1 MQDLINVTG
10 MILKSEPIGEYDRR
24 VVILTKER
32 GKVSAFVRGAR
43 RPGNRFMAATNPF
56 CFGEF
61 KLYPGK
67 NAFTLQDIHITNF
80 FEELRDD
87 FIGAYY
93 GIYFMEIADYYG
105 RENNDDKELLKLLYQ
120 ALRAIIHPSYDNRLV
135 RAVYEI
141 KAIAVNGEFPGLF
154 PDMNPEST
162 CAYTISYIVQTPVE
176 KLFRFSVTEEVLEEL
191 IRFSGRYC
199 DKCMDKKFKSLEIIE
214 TLG

>member
-1 MQDLINVTG
+1 MQDLIKVTG

-32 GKVSAFVRGAR
+32 GKVSAFARGAR
-43 RPGNRFMAATNPF
+43 RPGNRFMAGTNPF

-67 NAFTLQDIHITNF
+67 NAFTLQDIHIDNF

-87 FIGAYY
+87 FAGAYY

-105 RENNDDKELLKLLYQ
+105 RENSDDKELLKLLYQ
-120 ALRAIIHPSYDNRLV
+120 ALRAIIHPAYDNRLV
-135 RAVYEI
+135 RAIFEI

-154 PDMNPEST
+154 PDINVDST
-162 CAYTISYIVQTPVE
+162 CAYTISYIVHTPVE
-176 KLFRFSVTEEVLEEL
+176 KLFNFSVTEEILGEL
-191 IRFSGRYC
+191 IRTAKRYC
-199 DKCMDKKFKSLEIIE
+199 DKCMDKNFKSLEIIE

>member
-32 GKVSAFVRGAR
+32 GKLSAFARGAR
-43 RPGNRFMAATNPF
+43 RSCNRFMAPTNPF

-67 NAFTLQDIHITNF
+67 NAYTLQDVHIDNF
-80 FEELRDD
+80 FEELRND
-87 FIGAYY
+87 FVGAYY

-105 RENNDDKELLKLLYQ
+105 RENADDKELLKLLYQ
-120 ALRAIIHPSYDNRLV
+120 ALRALIHPAYDNRLV
-135 RAVYEI
+135 RAIFEI

-154 PDMNPEST
+154 PEIDQEST
-162 CAYTISYIVQTPVE
+162 CAYAIFYIVQSSIE
-176 KLFRFSVTEEVLEEL
+176 KLFRFSVTPEVLEEL
-191 IRFSGRYC
+191 VRFSNRYC
-199 DKCMDKKFKSLEIIE
+199 DKCMDRKFKSLEIIE

>member
-1 MQDLINVTG
+1 MQDLVHVTG

-32 GKVSAFVRGAR
+32 GKVSAFARGAR
-43 RPGNRFMAATNPF
+43 RPGNRFMASTNPF

-67 NAFTLQDIHITNF
+67 NAYTLQDVHIENF

-87 FIGAYY
+87 FLGAYV
-93 GIYFMEIADYYG
+93 GIYFMEVADYYG

-120 ALRAIIHPSYDNRLV
+120 SLRALIHPAYDNRLV
-135 RAVYEI
+135 RAVFEI
-141 KAIAVNGEFPGLF
+141 KAIAVNGEFPGLL
-154 PDMNPEST
+154 PDMDEGGG
-162 CAYTISYIVQTPVE
+162 CAYTISYIVQSPIE
-176 KLFRFSVTEEVLEEL
+176 KLFRFTLSEEL
-191 IRFSGRYC
+191 LTELMGCAARYC